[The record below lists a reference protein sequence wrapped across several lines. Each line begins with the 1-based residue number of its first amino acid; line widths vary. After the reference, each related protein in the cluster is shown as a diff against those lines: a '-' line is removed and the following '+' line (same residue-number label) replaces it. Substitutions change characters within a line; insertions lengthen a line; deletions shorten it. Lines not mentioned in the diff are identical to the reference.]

1 MIKRKISIR
10 KFVDIIYNKFLSF
23 FLVNHEKAKLHLF
36 LKVSLFKA
44 RVFVHLRPSVL
55 DPAGEATRSATKRLG
70 IDGVTQLRIGKSI
83 ELEIEAA
90 NKEDARSK
98 IELMSDRLLANPVI
112 EDWTLEFK
120 DEQKVA
126 TN

>member
-1 MIKRKISIR
+1 M
-10 KFVDIIYNKFLSF
+10 
-23 FLVNHEKAKLHLF
+23 
-36 LKVSLFKA
+36 SLFKA

-55 DPAGEATRSATKRLG
+55 DPAGEAARSATKRLG

-83 ELEIEAA
+83 ELQIEAE

-112 EDWTLEFK
+112 EDWTMELNE
-120 DEQKVA
+120 DQQSI
-126 TN
+126 NN

>member
-1 MIKRKISIR
+1 M
-10 KFVDIIYNKFLSF
+10 
-23 FLVNHEKAKLHLF
+23 
-36 LKVSLFKA
+36 SLFKA

-55 DPAGEATRSATKRLG
+55 DPAGEATRAATKRLG

-90 NKEDARSK
+90 NMEDAKSK

-120 DEQKVA
+120 TEQKA
-126 TN
+126 LKG

>member
-1 MIKRKISIR
+1 M
-10 KFVDIIYNKFLSF
+10 
-23 FLVNHEKAKLHLF
+23 
-36 LKVSLFKA
+36 
-44 RVFVHLRPSVL
+44 

-70 IDGVTQLRIGKSI
+70 IEGVTQLRIGKSI

-90 NKEDARSK
+90 DKEDARSK

-120 DEQKVA
+120 DEQKA
-126 TN
+126 LKN

>member
-1 MIKRKISIR
+1 M
-10 KFVDIIYNKFLSF
+10 
-23 FLVNHEKAKLHLF
+23 
-36 LKVSLFKA
+36 SLFKA

-55 DPAGEATRSATKRLG
+55 DPAGEATRSAAKRLG

-83 ELEIEAA
+83 EVEIEAT

-112 EDWTLEFK
+112 EDWSLEFK
-120 DEQKVA
+120 DEQK
-126 TN
+126 TPIN

>member
-1 MIKRKISIR
+1 M
-10 KFVDIIYNKFLSF
+10 
-23 FLVNHEKAKLHLF
+23 
-36 LKVSLFKA
+36 
-44 RVFVHLRPSVL
+44 

-70 IDGVTQLRIGKSI
+70 IEGVKQLRIGKSI

-112 EDWTLEFK
+112 EDWTLEFN
-120 DEQKVA
+120 DDQKA
-126 TN
+126 FKI

>member
-1 MIKRKISIR
+1 M
-10 KFVDIIYNKFLSF
+10 
-23 FLVNHEKAKLHLF
+23 
-36 LKVSLFKA
+36 
-44 RVFVHLRPSVL
+44 

-90 NKEDARSK
+90 DKEDARTK

-120 DEQKVA
+120 EEQNALK
-126 TN
+126 N

>member
-1 MIKRKISIR
+1 M
-10 KFVDIIYNKFLSF
+10 
-23 FLVNHEKAKLHLF
+23 
-36 LKVSLFKA
+36 SLFKA

-90 NKEDARSK
+90 DKDDARSK

-120 DEQKVA
+120 DEHKA
-126 TN
+126 ITN

>member
-1 MIKRKISIR
+1 M
-10 KFVDIIYNKFLSF
+10 
-23 FLVNHEKAKLHLF
+23 
-36 LKVSLFKA
+36 SLFKA

-55 DPAGEATRSATKRLG
+55 DPAGEATRAATKRLG

-83 ELEIEAA
+83 DLEIEAS

-120 DEQKVA
+120 NDQQVL
-126 TN
+126 NN

>member
-1 MIKRKISIR
+1 M
-10 KFVDIIYNKFLSF
+10 
-23 FLVNHEKAKLHLF
+23 
-36 LKVSLFKA
+36 
-44 RVFVHLRPSVL
+44 

-70 IDGVTQLRIGKSI
+70 IDGVVQLRIGKSI

-98 IELMSDRLLANPVI
+98 IELMSDRLLSNPVI

-120 DEQKVA
+120 DEQTA
-126 TN
+126 LNN

>member
-1 MIKRKISIR
+1 M
-10 KFVDIIYNKFLSF
+10 
-23 FLVNHEKAKLHLF
+23 
-36 LKVSLFKA
+36 SLFKA

-90 NKEDARSK
+90 NKDDARTK
-98 IELMSDRLLANPVI
+98 IELMSDQLLANPVI

-120 DEQKVA
+120 DEQKSLI
-126 TN
+126 N

>member
-1 MIKRKISIR
+1 MRKYQLE
-10 KFVDIIYNKFLSF
+10 IYQILSTITF
-23 FLVNHEKAKLHLF
+23 ELLSWVNQGKEVGNPIF

-90 NKEDARSK
+90 NKEEARSK

-112 EDWTLEFK
+112 EDWSLEFK
-120 DEQKVA
+120 DEQKA
-126 TN
+126 LTN

>member
-1 MIKRKISIR
+1 M
-10 KFVDIIYNKFLSF
+10 
-23 FLVNHEKAKLHLF
+23 
-36 LKVSLFKA
+36 SLFKA
-44 RVFVHLRPSVL
+44 SVFVHLRPSVL

-98 IELMSDRLLANPVI
+98 IELMSDRLFANPVI
-112 EDWTLEFK
+112 EDWTLKFN
-120 DEQKVA
+120 DEHKSLI
-126 TN
+126 N

>member
-1 MIKRKISIR
+1 M
-10 KFVDIIYNKFLSF
+10 
-23 FLVNHEKAKLHLF
+23 
-36 LKVSLFKA
+36 
-44 RVFVHLRPSVL
+44 

-70 IDGVTQLRIGKSI
+70 IDGVTQLRIGKSV

-90 NKEDARSK
+90 DKDDARSK

-120 DEQKVA
+120 DEQKA
-126 TN
+126 LKN

>member
-1 MIKRKISIR
+1 MNKEKISIR
-10 KFVDIIYNKFLSF
+10 NLSNIIYNNFNLLSWFNQGKTKFR
-23 FLVNHEKAKLHLF
+23 LF

-70 IDGVTQLRIGKSI
+70 IEGVTQLRIGKSI

-90 NKEDARSK
+90 NKEEARSN

-112 EDWTLEFK
+112 EDWSLEFK
-120 DEQKVA
+120 DEQKTL

>member
-1 MIKRKISIR
+1 M
-10 KFVDIIYNKFLSF
+10 
-23 FLVNHEKAKLHLF
+23 
-36 LKVSLFKA
+36 
-44 RVFVHLRPSVL
+44 

-83 ELEIEAA
+83 ELEIEAP
-90 NKEDARSK
+90 NKDDARSK

-120 DEQKVA
+120 DEQK
-126 TN
+126 TSNN